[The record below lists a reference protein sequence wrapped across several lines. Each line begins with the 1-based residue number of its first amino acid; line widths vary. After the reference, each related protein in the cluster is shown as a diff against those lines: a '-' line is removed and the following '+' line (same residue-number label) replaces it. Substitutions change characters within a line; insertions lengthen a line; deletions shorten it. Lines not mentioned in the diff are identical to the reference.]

1 MWGWNICLFCVE
13 LCCFRV
19 QCIWV
24 EKDTVMRKCIWVEK
38 DTVMRK
44 CIWVEKDTV
53 MQKSTQEHNY
63 YSVAETT
70 ALVLDT

>member
-19 QCIWV
+19 Q
-24 EKDTVMRKCIWVEK
+24 CIWVEK